1 MIRNILFVFLSII
14 LLFSC
19 SNEGVNIKGQI
30 RGSNYD
36 GETVYLYAIKSSDL
50 INDPV
55 FLAKTTVAQG
65 DFKFEEIQNSEE
77 LAAEE
82 LPTIAFVTLFDM
94 LAEDDSDD
102 FSELPIATVVLEKG
116 TVHLLFENES
126 VSVSGTERNDKF
138 NEIHKAITN
147 LANLLGQKREYDE
160 LENVPVDNAGRD
172 GIAQYQHLTQ
182 EFKNVTF
189 DFAKENMTNNLG
201 KFLFYSY
208 AENMFTP
215 AQLEILIELSDQ
227 TFKDRSDIKELTKIL
242 EQMHNAPMGLNGT
255 PEVAE

>member
-1 MIRNILFVFLSII
+1 MIRNILFVFLSSI

-19 SNEGVNIKGQI
+19 SDEGVNIKGQI
-30 RGSNYD
+30 KGSNYD
-36 GETVYLYAIKSSDL
+36 GETVYLYAIKSGDL

-55 FLAKTTVAQG
+55 YLTKTTVNQG
-65 DFKFEEIQNSEE
+65 RFEFEQIQNSEE
-77 LAAEE
+77 LATEE

-94 LAEDDSDD
+94 LAEDDTDD
-102 FSELPIATVVLEKG
+102 FLELPIATVVLEKG
-116 TVHLLFENES
+116 TIDLLFENES
-126 VSVSGTERNDKF
+126 VAVSGTERNDKF

-160 LENVPVDNAGRD
+160 WGNIPTDEAGRD
-172 GIAQYQHLTQ
+172 GVAQYQHLKQ

-215 AQLEILIELSDQ
+215 AQLETLIGLSDQ
-227 TFKDRSDIKELTKIL
+227 TFKDRTDIKELAEIL
-242 EQMHNAPMGLNGT
+242 KQMHDAPMELNIT
-255 PEVAE
+255 PGVVE